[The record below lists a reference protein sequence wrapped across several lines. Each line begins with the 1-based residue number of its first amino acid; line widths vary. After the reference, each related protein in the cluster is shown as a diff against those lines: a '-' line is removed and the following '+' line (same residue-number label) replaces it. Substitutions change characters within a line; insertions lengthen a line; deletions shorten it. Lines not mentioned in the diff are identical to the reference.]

1 MIRNDQSGRVAPPA
15 SRGIAAPRRGGSHLP
30 AALTLLAV
38 LLGGP
43 AAAQTTAPAAGA
55 APADSAAPPKQA
67 RLASTRASWLSDR
80 VPLQVGDLVTV
91 VVDEQTA
98 ARERVSTVASGDRDL
113 QARMNAGLS
122 DDDIRLGPQKSF
134 GTGMRAGSRDV
145 GEAGR
150 TGDLTAVLTARVT
163 ALESDG
169 VFRIEGKKSVVV
181 DGRTQDLSVTGLVRA
196 EDVSAG
202 RQVLSGRV
210 ADAVITYKGKKIGP
224 RMGIAGK
231 ILSILWP

>member
-1 MIRNDQSGRVAPPA
+1 MRPDDYRFGAAVPALRECRAGRDP
-15 SRGIAAPRRGGSHLP
+15 GRRF
-30 AALTLLAV
+30 LAV
-38 LLGGP
+38 LVLLALLLGRPAGAQP
-43 AAAQTTAPAAGA
+43 AAGAAGA
-55 APADSAAPPKQA
+55 APADSAGPPKPA
-67 RLASTRASWLSDR
+67 RLSATRAAWLSDR
-80 VPLQVGDLVTV
+80 VPLQVGDLITV

-113 QARMNAGLS
+113 QARMNAGLT

-134 GTGMRAGSRDV
+134 GSGMRAGSRDV

-150 TGDLTAVLTARVT
+150 TGDLTAVLTARVV

-169 VFRIEGKKSVVV
+169 VFKIEGKKSVVV

-202 RQVLSGRV
+202 RQVLSGRL